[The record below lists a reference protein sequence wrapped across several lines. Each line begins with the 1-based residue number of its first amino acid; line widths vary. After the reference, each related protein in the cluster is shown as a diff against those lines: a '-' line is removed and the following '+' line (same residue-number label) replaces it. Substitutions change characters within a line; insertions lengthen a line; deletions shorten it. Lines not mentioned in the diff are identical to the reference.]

1 MSSFSFYS
9 HFRSL
14 RFPAECIVPVD
25 ASIGTTSEC
34 MPVTG
39 GIRIYLNTTGFNE
52 TESSLDDL
60 ELSLQSGFQRLIRFG
75 MQQDLYV
82 TDDDDDEQEVL
93 VKYVSFIGTRIV
105 TDENE
110 FGGGINGIQGAKTV
124 RTGWM
129 VASIGLIAALFAL
142 VTLLMKK
149 KK

>member
-1 MSSFSFYS
+1 
-9 HFRSL
+9 
-14 RFPAECIVPVD
+14 
-25 ASIGTTSEC
+25 

-39 GIRIYLNTTGFNE
+39 GIRIFLNTTGFNE
-52 TESSLDDL
+52 SESSLYDL

-82 TDDDDDEQEVL
+82 TDEDDDGEEEVL
-93 VKYVSFIGTRIV
+93 VKHVSFIGTRVV

-110 FGGGINGIQGAKTV
+110 FDGGINVIHGRKSV

-129 VASIGLIAALFAL
+129 IASIGLIAALFAL